1 MEMKMGAWCPT
12 HSGYIPPSRLSSGLT
27 SGNRRLSIDLNLYA
41 PSPSPHHRWETSQPP
56 AAVSILP
63 LYSTGASW
71 PPPGAQCCLRRGAV
85 LSLKRN
91 LSGGDD
97 SLVQVLCP
105 TAKGI
110 GSEVR
115 GSNPDSATKGCV
127 ILGKS
132 STFSE
137 PVSYSIKWK

>member
-1 MEMKMGAWCPT
+1 MP
-12 HSGYIPPSRLSSGLT
+12 HPLRLYPPLPPFIRP
-27 SGNRRLSIDLNLYA
+27 NLRQQEA
-41 PSPSPHHRWETSQPP
+41 QHRFKLLCSFTFSTSQVRNFP
-56 AAVSILP
+56 APCRCVYTPFVLNRGQLA
-63 LYSTGASW
+63 TTR
-71 PPPGAQCCLRRGAV
+71 AQCCLRRGAV

-115 GSNPDSATKGCV
+115 GSNPDSVTKGCV

-137 PVSYSIKWK
+137 PVSYSIK